1 VGHPRSLAVAA
12 ALAAG
17 LSGVALFG
25 SAGPGQAETTKKK
38 DWRPASAKVDDLIA
52 ARWKSEKDLQVAP
65 RADDGE
71 FLRRVTL
78 DLTGV
83 IPTETETVEFLH
95 DPSPDKRAAL
105 VDRLLLTPRHA
116 DWFATWF
123 SNLLVGTKIRERN
136 LNRRTFNEWMR
147 EQFAKNRPYDELV
160 RDIVTAQGNSDENG
174 SIGFVSSFERS
185 AADAAGKTSRLFLGV
200 QIQCAQCHDHPYDK
214 RIKQEDFTGF
224 AAFFMTTTHRRN
236 QTQGD
241 PNVSWDVWSHE
252 KDELTPGRL
261 RAPASAGSTPGAM
274 APNKSG
280 APLML
285 DPAANPFARGTVV
298 EPQFLLGSKVKDTP
312 GVARREVLARWMTSP
327 KNDLFAQ
334 AFANRLWAY
343 FLGHGIVHPVDDFH
357 SHNKP
362 TNPELLAFLADE
374 LVRGGYDVNHL
385 VRVVVGTEAY
395 QRSSKNPRGVERPAS
410 SLFAAGPI
418 KPLTVEQSF
427 DSFYRATGAEGY
439 LETRL
444 REGLGKGPNMRRAGQ
459 NVDPKMLIYEMF
471 RRTFDDDEGA
481 ESEEFTGT
489 IPRGLMMMNGMQV
502 NELVAAKPGRP
513 LRTILDTEKSDRER
527 IRRLYLTVLSREPS
541 PGETSAAR
549 AHLETSRNETQGY
562 EDLLWALLNTTEFMS
577 NH

>member
-1 VGHPRSLAVAA
+1 VRQPRSLAVAA
-12 ALAAG
+12 ALAAA
-17 LSGVALFG
+17 LSGAALFLG
-25 SAGPGQAETTKKK
+25 AGQGLAETTRKK
-38 DWRPASAKVDDLIA
+38 DWRSASAKVDDLIA
-52 ARWKSEKDLQVAP
+52 AKWKSEKDLQVAP
-65 RADDGE
+65 RTDDAE

-83 IPTETETVEFLH
+83 IPTEAETVEFLH

-116 DWFATWF
+116 DWFATWY

-147 EQFAKNRPYDELV
+147 EQFSKNRPYDELV

-214 RIKQEDFTGF
+214 RIKQEDFAGF

-252 KDELTPGRL
+252 KEEMTRGRL
-261 RAPASAGSTPGAM
+261 RGPAAPGGSMDRT
-274 APNKSG
+274 G
-280 APLML
+280 APLVL
-285 DPAANPFARGTVV
+285 DPAANPFTRGSVA
-298 EPQFLLGSKVKDTP
+298 EAQFLLGSKVKDTP
-312 GVARREVLARWMTSP
+312 GVTRRELLARWMTSP
-327 KNDLFAQ
+327 KNALFAH

-362 TNPELLAFLADE
+362 TNPELLDFLAE
-374 LVRGGYDVNHL
+374 EAVRGGFDVNHM
-385 VRVVVGTEAY
+385 VRVIVGTEAY
-395 QRSSKNPRGVERPAS
+395 QRSSKNPRGVERPAE
-410 SLFAAGPI
+410 SLFATGPI

-459 NVDPKMLIYEMF
+459 NVDPKMLVYDLF
-471 RRTFDDDEGA
+471 RRTFDDDEGG
-481 ESEEFTGT
+481 ETEEFTGT

-502 NELVAAKPGRP
+502 NELVAAKSGRP

-549 AHLETSRNETQGY
+549 AHLDTSRNETQGY